1 MAAYWGINMSVI
13 NQMLKDLDKRQSEQQ
28 GVSNVVVPVQ
38 AKMSVSKLLLIIVVV
53 IIIFNVIGIL
63 GWKLYSENQQLRTQV
78 DNAMV
83 ASKGQQSATDAP
95 SNKASVVALAL
106 TEEPTTAIST
116 VIQTFEEKAVL
127 VQAEPEKALDNAALD
142 NKNVPVNIVE
152 KMTES
157 QSPVDE
163 SAQVVVTALA
173 LSEPVV
179 AKPEKVKEV
188 VKPTSSLTISR
199 TQLSPQALAENKI
212 SEAEQAIERN
222 DIVKAESLF
231 EEVLLV
237 MPEHQTARKQL
248 AALWYGK
255 KSYQNAVNLLSQ
267 GIALAPQAEEMRIMS
282 ARIYF
287 EQSQPRQAYDILKP
301 LQHSV
306 NTELQALLANTAA
319 ELNEHDNAILAY
331 GKLIALE
338 PHVGRWWLGS
348 AVSLDSLGK
357 FVPARD
363 AYKQA
368 IALSNLSI
376 SAMQFARQRL
386 IELGE

>member
-1 MAAYWGINMSVI
+1 MSVI
-13 NQMLKDLDKRQSEQQ
+13 NQMLKDLDKRQSEQA
-28 GVSNVVVPVQ
+28 GVTNVAVPVQ
-38 AKMSVSKLLLIIVVV
+38 ARMSGSKVLLIIVLV

-78 DNAMV
+78 DNAAM
-83 ASKGQQSATDAP
+83 ASQAEKNAVEAVIDESA
-95 SNKASVVALAL
+95 NKTSAVTLAV
-106 TEEPTTAIST
+106 TEKPTAEIATANEILD
-116 VIQTFEEKAVL
+116 EKAAS
-127 VQAEPEKALDNAALD
+127 VQAETSKIASKMVFD
-142 NKNVPVNIVE
+142 NKNVSVDIVE
-152 KMTES
+152 KITES
-157 QSPVDE
+157 EKSVDE
-163 SAQVVVTALA
+163 SAQVVVTALNVA
-173 LSEPVV
+173 EPVA
-179 AKPEKVKEV
+179 AKSRQADEPK
-188 VKPTSSLTISR
+188 SSLTISR
-199 TQLSPQALAENKI
+199 TQLSPQALATNKI
-212 SEAEQAIERN
+212 AEAEQAIERN

-237 MPEHQTARKQL
+237 MPEHQMARKQL

-287 EQSQPRQAYDILKP
+287 EQGQPRQAYNILKP
-301 LQHSV
+301 LSHSV

-319 ELNEHDNAILAY
+319 ELNEHDNAALAY

-338 PHVGRWWLGS
+338 PNVGRWWLGS

-368 IALSNLSI
+368 IALSNLSM